1 MIQVPGEIIISAHS
15 GAHSF
20 DASQMNMSHYVS
32 HLSFGKM
39 ISERLLTDMKRLM
52 PYLGLSHDRLNNK
65 WLVNEG
71 QFAANVTVSPTI
83 FFFFLLS

>member
-1 MIQVPGEIIISAHS
+1 
-15 GAHSF
+15 
-20 DASQMNMSHYVS
+20 MNMSHYVS